1 MYAVRDART
10 LDGRYTREILTARKG
25 QRPTSWIDFVE
36 VREFL
41 RERGFVLAH
50 LIDGHAN
57 HETGELREVDGVFL
71 NTRLAP
77 PEA

>member
-1 MYAVRDART
+1 M
-10 LDGRYTREILTARKG
+10 
-25 QRPTSWIDFVE
+25 E

-71 NTRLAP
+71 NTRLVS